1 MSVPVAR
8 PRRARRISRR
18 PLYVAGIVLVMFVIC
33 YLLIVRAI
41 KTPPEPVAETLH
53 EELASSKLPDR
64 LRSPM
69 ERPQEK
75 VDPPAEKKAPPPDE
89 EEHHEE
95 DRPPA
100 GPIKPAEKPLSFE
113 EQTKFSAA
121 WTAWG
126 IYWQQKAQLSQ
137 KLYDDRVAGLT
148 SPTDQTVAMSRGAPP
163 AADDDG
169 PKSLKEPQQVSN
181 RGGGGGQFAS
191 ADNNNSWLENGGGKY
206 PEVLQ
211 SFRHGPAYEYQIM
224 ATTPI
229 PFTTTGGIITDSPGV
244 VAGKVSKDVPCNTP
258 AGLRST
264 LPCIPAGTTIQ
275 ISYND
280 RVKNGDRRIT
290 VACDRFIF
298 PDTTSMQCGHQII
311 ADVEGYGGLA
321 DQRDTHLGE
330 RVLNAALFTV
340 IQSAG
345 AWGTAALGA
354 NNVSTQ
360 PVQSVA
366 QEEAQDGMH
375 VPPTLR
381 IRPHFPG
388 VVMLKQDLAF
398 EAPYEP
404 RDTGGNED
412 ATDGE
417 VLRTGD

>member
-1 MSVPVAR
+1 MNAPVAQ

-18 PLYVAGIVLVMFVIC
+18 PLYVAFLVMASFVLC
-33 YLLIVRAI
+33 YLLIVRAMQQP
-41 KTPPEPVAETLH
+41 KEPVAETLH

-64 LRSPM
+64 LKSPM

-75 VDPPAEKKAPPPDE
+75 IDPPAEKTAPPPDE
-89 EEHHEE
+89 EKHHDEE
-95 DRPPA
+95 LPPD
-100 GPIKPAEKPLSFE
+100 PLPPPAEKRLTLE
-113 EQTKFSAA
+113 EQTKFGAALAA
-121 WTAWG
+121 WQV
-126 IYWQQKAQLSQ
+126 YWQQKAALNQ
-137 KLYDDRVAGLT
+137 KLYDDRIAGLT
-148 SPTDQTVAMSRGAPP
+148 SPIDQQVAMPHPSAAP
-163 AADDDG
+163 AEDG
-169 PKSLKEPQQVSN
+169 PSALNPQQPS
-181 RGGGGGQFAS
+181 GKGGGQFAS
-191 ADNNNSWLENGGGKY
+191 ADNNNSWLDSGSGKY

-340 IQSAG
+340 VQSAG
-345 AWGTAALGA
+345 TLGAAALGA

-366 QEEAQDGMH
+366 QEEAQEGMH
-375 VPPTLR
+375 VPPTLK

-404 RDTGGNED
+404 RDTGENSDE
-412 ATDGE
+412 TDGA
-417 VLRTGD
+417 VLRAGD